1 VAGRRELV
9 KRVRERREEK
19 MGKKLE
25 RLVFALNGGRYEI
38 SPVDP
43 SLTLLEF
50 IRTQT
55 CFKGTKLGCGEG
67 NSICGCF
74 GLIKI

>member
-1 VAGRRELV
+1 
-9 KRVRERREEK
+9 

-25 RLVFALNGGRYEI
+25 MLVFALNGERYEV

-50 IRTQT
+50 IRTKT
-55 CFKGTKLGCGEG
+55 SFKGTKLGCGEG
-67 NSICGCF
+67 NDNNAVVLVLKSGF
-74 GLIKI
+74 AFN

>member
-1 VAGRRELV
+1 MADLPLHTKQRKKSEEGD
-9 KRVRERREEK
+9 RREEK
-19 MGKKLE
+19 MGKKLDK
-25 RLVFALNGGRYEI
+25 LVFALNGEKYEV

-67 NSICGCF
+67 N
-74 GLIKI
+74 